1 MRSKFLQNR
10 LENLGPFE
18 PHIEADGIGDR
29 NQIMKATQE
38 VSGDDANGCEI
49 LLDISGMHCA
59 GCVARVESAL
69 RSVPGVAEA
78 SVDLMT
84 QQARIIAPS
93 AEELPVR
100 LVEAVRSAG
109 YQAELRERPQ
119 GSPHAH
125 VSAAAMDTLSE
136 SEHALSPW
144 ERQEHYAKSRLRDSV
159 LGLLGLAVVLA
170 AMFALPA
177 SGLALALAVLGAGSV
192 QLYVGGPIAWA
203 ALRQFRH
210 GVIGMDALIA
220 LGTWTAFVAA
230 FVETLFPHLSLH
242 ETLGF
247 GHGGSGVSMYFSDS
261 VMILTFISFG
271 RYLETKVKVRASN
284 AIRQLMDLAPPTA
297 LMQAETDFRE
307 TPVDRIPKGAVVLV
321 RVGEKI
327 PLDGV
332 IVQGASDID
341 ESWLTG
347 EALPVPKR
355 PGQGVLAGSINLTG
369 PLQVEVLKP
378 AGETA
383 LAQVVRLVRQ
393 VQSGKPRIGRLADRL
408 VAWFVP
414 VVAATALTSLLIW
427 GPLLGRWGTA
437 LNALVAVLVI
447 ACPCALGVAT
457 PAALMVAAGIG
468 ARRGILNKNA
478 EVLETMGQVD
488 VVVLDKTGTLTL
500 GRPQLVG
507 AAAVRD
513 VSPEDVLRWAAAA
526 EQTSLHPLA
535 AAIVAEAE
543 RRGISWK
550 PAETTSLL
558 PGIGIRAE
566 LDGRELVVGGDAV
579 LPDGLSPVEAL
590 ALLDAPQENGSPAEI
605 DPEGEI
611 RVWVVGEGRL
621 LGLLRFAD
629 VPAESSQEAVTMLR
643 RRGLRI
649 VMLTGDRR
657 EVAER
662 IGRQLGIDEIVAEV
676 RPDDKFEVVRRLQR
690 EGHRVA
696 MVGDGVND
704 APALAA
710 ADVGIALGA
719 GADVAKESADVVL
732 IGRDLRAIPECL
744 ALSRNTMATIW
755 ENMFWAL
762 IYNAVLIPLAAGV
775 AVPWTGFL
783 VPAPAAAAAMALSDV
798 SVVLNSL
805 RLYRKPLA

>member
-1 MRSKFLQNR
+1 
-10 LENLGPFE
+10 
-18 PHIEADGIGDR
+18 
-29 NQIMKATQE
+29 MKQGQE
-38 VSGDDANGCEI
+38 LSRGNPEGCEI
-49 LLDISGMHCA
+49 LLDITGMHCA
-59 GCVARVESAL
+59 GCVASVERAL
-69 RSVPGVAEA
+69 RSVPGVADA
-78 SVDLMT
+78 AVDLMT
-84 QQARIIAPS
+84 QQARVVAPP
-93 AEELPVR
+93 AEDTPLR
-100 LVEAVRSAG
+100 LIEAVRSVG
-109 YQAELRERPQ
+109 YQAQLREQITRTADGNALP
-119 GSPHAH
+119 
-125 VSAAAMDTLSE
+125 SASGAAPEPENL
-136 SEHALSPW
+136 LSPW
-144 ERQEHYAKSRLRDSV
+144 ERQARYAKERLRDSLFGLIG
-159 LGLLGLAVVLA
+159 LGIVLA

-177 SGLALALAVLGAGSV
+177 SGMALALAVLGAGSV
-192 QLYVGGPIAWA
+192 QLFVGGPIAWA
-203 ALRQFRH
+203 ALRQLRH
-210 GVIGMDALIA
+210 GVIGMDALVA
-220 LGTWTAFVAA
+220 LGTWTAFAAA
-230 FVETLFPHLSLH
+230 FAETLFPGLSLH
-242 ETLGF
+242 ETMGI

-261 VMILTFISFG
+261 VMILSIISFG
-271 RYLETKVKVRASN
+271 RYLESRVKVRASH

-297 LMQAETDFRE
+297 LMRVEEDFRE
-307 TPVDRIPKGAVVLV
+307 TPVEHIPKGAVVLV

-327 PLDGV
+327 PLDGA
-332 IVQGASDID
+332 IVQGTSDID

-355 PGQGVLAGSINLTG
+355 PGEGVLAGSINLTG
-369 PLQVEVLKP
+369 PLQVEVVKP

-414 VVAATALTSLLIW
+414 VVAVIALTSLVIW
-427 GPLLGRWGTA
+427 GPVLGRWDTA

-488 VVVLDKTGTLTL
+488 VIVLDKTGTLTL
-500 GRPQLVG
+500 GRPQLVET
-507 AAAVRD
+507 AVTRD
-513 VSPEDVLRWAAAA
+513 AEPEDVLRWAAAA
-526 EQTSLHPLA
+526 EQTSVHPLA
-535 AAIVAEAE
+535 ASIVAEAG

-550 PAETTSLL
+550 PAESTELL
-558 PGIGIRAE
+558 PGIGIRAF
-566 LDGRELVVGGDAV
+566 LDGREVLVGGDAV
-579 LPDGLSPVEAL
+579 LPEGMSPTDAV
-590 ALLDAPQENGSPAEI
+590 ALLHSPQDGGMRGAASL
-605 DPEGEI
+605 EGEI
-611 RVWVVGEGRL
+611 RVWVVAEGRL
-621 LGLLRFAD
+621 LGMLRFAD
-629 VPAESSQEAVTMLR
+629 VPAESSQEAVAMLR

-662 IGRQLGIDEIVAEV
+662 IARQLEIEEVVAEV

-690 EGHRVA
+690 EGHCVA

-719 GADVAKESADVVL
+719 GADIAKESADVVL

-762 IYNAVLIPLAAGV
+762 IYNAVLIPLAAGA

-783 VPAPAAAAAMALSDV
+783 IPAPAAAAAMALSDV

>member
-1 MRSKFLQNR
+1 MKQSRELSR
-10 LENLGPFE
+10 ED
-18 PHIEADGIGDR
+18 AD
-29 NQIMKATQE
+29 
-38 VSGDDANGCEI
+38 GCEI
-49 LLDISGMHCA
+49 LLDITGMHCA

-69 RSVPGVAEA
+69 RSVPGVADA
-78 SVDLMT
+78 AVDLMT
-84 QQARIIAPS
+84 QQARIIAPA
-93 AEELPVR
+93 AEETPAR
-100 LVEAVRSAG
+100 LIEAVRGAG
-109 YQAELRERPQ
+109 YQAQLRERTSSTADGN
-119 GSPHAH
+119 GSQ
-125 VSAAAMDTLSE
+125 SATDVLPE
-136 SEHALSPW
+136 PVDQLSPW
-144 ERQEHYAKSRLRDSV
+144 DRQERFAKKRLRDS
-159 LGLLGLAVVLA
+159 LFGLIGILIVLA

-177 SGLALALAVLGAGSV
+177 SGWALALAVVGAGSV
-192 QLYVGGPIAWA
+192 QLFVGGPIAWA
-203 ALRQFRH
+203 ALRQLRH
-210 GVIGMDALIA
+210 GVIGMDALVA
-220 LGTWTAFVAA
+220 LGTWTAFAAA
-230 FVETLFPHLSLH
+230 FAETLFPGLSLH
-242 ETLGF
+242 ETMGI

-271 RYLETKVKVRASN
+271 RYLESKVKVRASH

-297 LMQAETDFRE
+297 LMRVEDDFRE
-307 TPVDRIPKGAVVLV
+307 TPVDRIPKGALVLV

-327 PLDGV
+327 PLDGA
-332 IVQGASDID
+332 IVQGTSDID

-347 EALPVPKR
+347 EALPVLKR
-355 PGQGVLAGSINLTG
+355 AGDGVLAGSINLTG

-378 AGETA
+378 ARETA
-383 LAQVVRLVRQ
+383 LAQVVRLVRR

-414 VVAATALTSLLIW
+414 VVAVVALTSLVIW
-427 GPLLGRWGTA
+427 GPVLGRWGTA

-478 EVLETMGQVD
+478 EVLETMGNVD
-488 VVVLDKTGTLTL
+488 VIVLDKTGTLTL

-507 AAAVRD
+507 TAVTRETE
-513 VSPEDVLRWAAAA
+513 PEDVLRWAAAA

-535 AAIVAEAE
+535 AAIVAEAQ
-543 RRGISWK
+543 RRDISWQ
-550 PAETTSLL
+550 PAEATDLL
-558 PGIGIRAE
+558 PGIGIRA
-566 LDGRELVVGGDAV
+566 LLNGRELLVGGDAV
-579 LPDGLSPVEAL
+579 LPDGLSPADAV
-590 ALLDAPQENGSPAEI
+590 ALLQSPQPSDGNGAA
-605 DPEGEI
+605 DLEGEI

-629 VPAESSQEAVTMLR
+629 VPAESSQEAVAMLR

-662 IGRQLGIDEIVAEV
+662 IGRQLGIEEIVAEV

-690 EGHRVA
+690 EGHCVA

-732 IGRDLRAIPECL
+732 IGRDLRAVPECL

>member
-1 MRSKFLQNR
+1 MKQTE
-10 LENLGPFE
+10 ENSRG
-18 PHIEADGIGDR
+18 AD
-29 NQIMKATQE
+29 E
-38 VSGDDANGCEI
+38 CE
-49 LLDISGMHCA
+49 LLLNIAGMHCA
-59 GCVARVESAL
+59 GCVARVENAL
-69 RSVPGVAEA
+69 RSVPGVAQA

-84 QQARIIAPS
+84 QQARIVARS
-93 AEELPVR
+93 SEELSPR

-109 YQAELRERPQ
+109 YQAEPLERPPQ
-119 GSPHAH
+119 
-125 VSAAAMDTLSE
+125 SAYGLRSESTTDVAPE
-136 SEHALSPW
+136 SEHSLSPW
-144 ERQEHYAKSRLRDSV
+144 ERQERYAKERLRDS
-159 LGLLGLAVVLA
+159 LFGLIGLVIVLA

-177 SGLALALAVLGAGSV
+177 SGWAVLPAILGAGSV
-192 QLYVGGPIAWA
+192 QLFVGGPIAWA
-203 ALRQFRH
+203 ALRQLRH
-210 GVIGMDALIA
+210 GVIGMDALVA
-220 LGTWTAFVAA
+220 LGTWTAFAAA
-230 FVETLFPHLSLH
+230 FAETLFPGLSLH
-242 ETLGF
+242 ETMGI
-247 GHGGSGVSMYFSDS
+247 GHGGSSVSMYFSDS
-261 VMILTFISFG
+261 VMILSIISFG

-297 LMQAETDFRE
+297 LMQREGDFRE

-332 IVQGASDID
+332 IVQGTSDID

-347 EALPVPKR
+347 EALPVPKK
-355 PGQGVLAGSINLTG
+355 PGEGVLAGSINLTG

-414 VVAATALTSLLIW
+414 VVAAVAVTSLIIW
-427 GPLLGRWGTA
+427 GPVLGRWGTA

-447 ACPCALGVAT
+447 ACPCALGIAT

-478 EVLETMGQVD
+478 EVLETMGNVN

-507 AAAVRD
+507 TAVVRE
-513 VSPEDVLRWAAAA
+513 STPEDVLRWAAAA
-526 EQTSLHPLA
+526 EQTSVHPLA
-535 AAIVAEAE
+535 AAIVAEAG

-550 PAETTSLL
+550 PAETTELL
-558 PGIGIRAE
+558 PGIGIRAF
-566 LDGRELVVGGDAV
+566 LDGREMLVGGDAV
-579 LPDGLSPVEAL
+579 LPDGMSPAQAL
-590 ALLDAPQENGSPAEI
+590 ALLHAPPEDENGKSNL
-605 DPEGEI
+605 EGEI

-621 LGLLRFAD
+621 LGMLRFAD
-629 VPAESSQEAVTMLR
+629 VPAESSQEAVALLR

-657 EVAER
+657 ETAER

-690 EGHRVA
+690 EGHCVA

-744 ALSRNTMATIW
+744 ALSRNTMGTIW

-762 IYNAVLIPLAAGV
+762 VYNAVLIPLAAGV

>member
-1 MRSKFLQNR
+1 
-10 LENLGPFE
+10 
-18 PHIEADGIGDR
+18 
-29 NQIMKATQE
+29 MKHAQE
-38 VSGDDANGCEI
+38 LPCDTAAGCEI
-49 LLDISGMHCA
+49 VLDIDGMHCA

-69 RSVPGVAEA
+69 RSVPGVADA
-78 SVDLMT
+78 AVDLMT
-84 QQARIIAPS
+84 QQARVIAP
-93 AEELPVR
+93 AGEETPTR

-109 YQAELRERPQ
+109 YQAQVRERTHPIAA
-119 GSPHAH
+119 GNTHP
-125 VSAAAMDTLSE
+125 SATDVLPE
-136 SEHALSPW
+136 SEDQHSPW
-144 ERQEHYAKSRLRDSV
+144 DRQERYAKNRLRDS
-159 LGLLGLAVVLA
+159 LFGLIGLVIVVV

-177 SGLALALAVLGAGSV
+177 SEWALALAVVGAGSV
-192 QLYVGGPIAWA
+192 QLFVGGPIAWA
-203 ALRQFRH
+203 AFRQLRH
-210 GVIGMDALIA
+210 GAIGMDALVA
-220 LGTWTAFVAA
+220 LGTWTAFAAA
-230 FVETLFPHLSLH
+230 FAETLFPGLSLH
-242 ETLGF
+242 ETMGI
-247 GHGGSGVSMYFSDS
+247 GHRGSGVSMYFSDS

-271 RYLETKVKVRASN
+271 RYLESKVKVRASH
-284 AIRQLMDLAPPTA
+284 AIRQLMDLSPPTA
-297 LMQAETDFRE
+297 LMRVEDDFRE
-307 TPVDRIPKGAVVLV
+307 TPVAGIPQGALVLV
-321 RVGEKI
+321 RVGEKV

-332 IVQGASDID
+332 IVQGTSDVD

-355 PGQGVLAGSINLTG
+355 PGEGILAGSINLTG

-378 AGETA
+378 ASETA
-383 LAQVVRLVRQ
+383 LAQVVRLVRR

-414 VVAATALTSLLIW
+414 VVVAVALTSLVIW
-427 GPLLGRWGTA
+427 GFVLGRWGTA

-468 ARRGILNKNA
+468 ARRGILSKNA
-478 EVLETMGQVD
+478 EVLETMGNVD
-488 VVVLDKTGTLTL
+488 VIVLDKTGTLTL

-507 AAAVRD
+507 TTAAPGID
-513 VSPEDVLRWAAAA
+513 PEDLLRWAAAA
-526 EQTSLHPLA
+526 EQTNLHPLA
-535 AAIVAEAE
+535 AAIVAEAR
-543 RRGISWK
+543 RRGISWE
-550 PAETTSLL
+550 PAETTDLL
-558 PGIGIRAE
+558 PGIGIRA
-566 LDGRELVVGGDAV
+566 LLNGRELLVGGDAV
-579 LPDGLSPVEAL
+579 LPG
-590 ALLDAPQENGSPAEI
+590 GMSPAEAVALLQSSHPN
-605 DPEGEI
+605 DGNGKHDLEGEI
-611 RVWVVGEGRL
+611 RVWVVGEGKL
-621 LGLLRFAD
+621 LGLLQFAD
-629 VPAESSQEAVTMLR
+629 VPAESSHEAVAALR

-657 EVAER
+657 EVAES
-662 IGRQLGIDEIVAEV
+662 IGRRLGIEEIVAEV
-676 RPDDKFEVVRRLQR
+676 RPDDKFEVVRKLQR
-690 EGHRVA
+690 DGHCVA

-755 ENMFWAL
+755 ENFFWAL

-805 RLYRKPLA
+805 RLYRKRLE